1 MEFTKTWQEIRLPN
15 KSYQVI
21 LTYAPGCKVYFKY
34 VYNSISMGY
43 MGLTADS
50 FVETIRGLLRVC
62 PDFFELD
69 LDRYRET
76 FEKIGFAQT
85 DPTESDIRMYS
96 LLNQ

>member
-15 KSYQVI
+15 KNYKVI
-21 LTYAPGCKVYFKY
+21 LNYAPGCNAHFEYA
-34 VYNSISMGY
+34 YNGISNTY
-43 MGLTADS
+43 MGLMVDS

-76 FEKIGFAQT
+76 FEKIGFTQT
-85 DPTESDIRMYS
+85 EPTESYIRMYS